1 MFEKC
6 LHFMDVLEKIR
17 MLKLERGWSEYQLAE
32 KAGIT
37 QSTIST
43 WFRTKNLPT
52 IPSLEKICA
61 AFNISLAQFFFEDG
75 DTQTV
80 LTEKQARLLHH
91 FNRLTEKQQN
101 DLLQLLSDL

>member
-1 MFEKC
+1 
-6 LHFMDVLEKIR
+6 MDVLEKIR
-17 MLKLERGWSEYQLAE
+17 SLKLERGWSEYQLAE

-52 IPSLEKICA
+52 IPSLKKICD

-75 DTQTV
+75 DTHTV
-80 LTEKQARLLHH
+80 LTEKQTKLIHH
-91 FNRLTEKQQN
+91 FNRLTETQQD
-101 DLLQLLSDL
+101 DLIRFLADL

>member
-1 MFEKC
+1 
-6 LHFMDVLEKIR
+6 MDILEKIR
-17 MLKLERGWSEYQLAE
+17 SLKLERGWSEYQLAE

-52 IPSLEKICA
+52 IQSLEKICS
-61 AFNISLAQFFFEDG
+61 AFNMSLAQFFFEEG

-80 LTEKQARLLHH
+80 LTEKQAKLIHH
-91 FNRLTEKQQN
+91 FNRLTEKQQ
-101 DLLQLLSDL
+101 DSLLNFISQL